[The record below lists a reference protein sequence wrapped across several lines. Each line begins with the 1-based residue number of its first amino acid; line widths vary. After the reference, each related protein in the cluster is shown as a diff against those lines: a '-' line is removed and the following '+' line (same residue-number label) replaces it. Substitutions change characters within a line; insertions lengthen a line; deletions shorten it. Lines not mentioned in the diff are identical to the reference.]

1 MPLSGLRQEF
11 GMLFST
17 IHMPLRLWVLALV
30 GTLLLTL
37 ALCRTALAQPAST
50 PLVRFAEL
58 DIDKSRLEDFHK
70 AARENAEATML
81 EPGVLAFHAVAEKGN
96 PGRVRVF
103 EMYVDAQAYQTH
115 VQTPHFQKF
124 RGATNTMMLRREL
137 HEAVPVRLGAK
148 KSLPSRAHVRVAELT
163 IDPAQLQAYK
173 DAVSEEIDTSIR
185 VEPGVLGIYA
195 FALKEQPAQLR
206 FVEIYADEAAYRQ
219 HIDSPHFKK
228 YVQATRSMIT
238 SRTLLEAEP
247 IFLGLPPASKAPAYY
262 VSEFELTD
270 PEGIKPYS
278 AQVEATFKPFGG
290 YYFVRG
296 GQISV
301 LEGEPTKRIVMIA
314 FPTLERAQAWYDS
327 PQYREIR
334 PIRFRSAKSRVY
346 IVEGTPP

>member
-1 MPLSGLRQEF
+1 
-11 GMLFST
+11 MLFST
-17 IHMPLRLWVLALV
+17 IHVPRRLWKLALV
-30 GTLLLTL
+30 GTSLLTL
-37 ALCRTALAQPAST
+37 ALCRPALAQPPSPT
-50 PLVRFAEL
+50 PFVRFAEL
-58 DIDKSRLEDFHK
+58 DVDNARLEEFRK
-70 AARENAEATML
+70 AALENGEATLRL

-103 EMYVDAQAYQTH
+103 EMYVDAQAYQAH
-115 VQTPHFQKF
+115 VQTSHFQKF
-124 RGATNTMMLRREL
+124 RAQTDTMMLRREL

-148 KSLPSRAHVRVAELT
+148 KSLPSRPPHVRVAELT

-173 DAVSEEIDTSIR
+173 DAVSEEIDISIR

-228 YVQATRSMIT
+228 YVEATKSMIT

-247 IFLGLPPASKAPAYY
+247 VFLGLSPAAKAPAYY

-278 AQVEATFKPFGG
+278 AQVEATFRPFGG

-296 GQISV
+296 GKVSA
-301 LEGEPTKRIVMIA
+301 LEGEPAKRIVMIA
-314 FPTLERAQAWYDS
+314 FPSLERAQAWYDS

-334 PIRFRSAKSRVY
+334 PIRSRSAKSRVY
-346 IVEGTPP
+346 IVEGAPP

>member
-1 MPLSGLRQEF
+1 
-11 GMLFST
+11 MLFST
-17 IHMPLRLWVLALV
+17 IHMPRRLWKLALV
-30 GTLLLTL
+30 GTSLLTL
-37 ALCRTALAQPAST
+37 ALCRTALAQPPGPT
-50 PLVRFAEL
+50 PFVRFAEL
-58 DIDKSRLEDFHK
+58 EIDNTRLEEFHK
-70 AARENAEATML
+70 AALENGEATLRL

-103 EMYVDAQAYQTH
+103 EMYVDAQAYQAH

-124 RGATNTMMLRREL
+124 RAQTDTMMLRREL
-137 HEAVPVRLGAK
+137 HEALPVRLDAK
-148 KSLPSRAHVRVAELT
+148 KSLPSRPHVRIAELT

-185 VEPGVLGIYA
+185 VEPGVLGIYS
-195 FALKEQPAQLR
+195 FALKEQPTQLR
-206 FVEIYADEAAYRQ
+206 FVEIYADETTYRQ

-228 YVQATRSMIT
+228 YVEATKSMIT

-247 IFLGLPPASKAPAYY
+247 IFLGLPPATKAPAYY

-270 PEGIKPYS
+270 AEAIKPYS

-296 GQISV
+296 GQVSS
-301 LEGEPTKRIVMIA
+301 LEGGPIKRIVMIA
-314 FPTLERAQAWYDS
+314 FPSLEQAQAWYDS

-334 PIRFRSAKSRVY
+334 PIRLRSAKSRVY
-346 IVEGTPP
+346 IVEGARAP